1 MIQDNE
7 LTSINEEIVKLEMID
22 MNIRLHHIK
31 NLIASGKGS
40 LVLER
45 VVCSNCMTVVNPLSA
60 FVLVNVRK
68 MEFGSKS
75 YTVLEPQCPVC
86 SVFIPAE
93 QFVHVAN

>member
-1 MIQDNE
+1 MIKNTE
-7 LTSINEEIVKLEMID
+7 LTNINEEIVKLEIID
-22 MNIRLHHIK
+22 ISIRLQHIK

-45 VVCSNCMTVVNPLSA
+45 VVCSNCMTVVNPLSK

-75 YTVLEPQCPVC
+75 YTVMEPQCPIC
-86 SVFIPAE
+86 SAFITSE
-93 QFVHVAN
+93 QFVHIVN